1 MKSFQSANSQQPY
14 IFFISSSGRK
24 IDICCVDITPDVDV
38 RTIYDISQYVDPLF
52 FVLSNHEVLHT
63 FQDHLIRL
71 VCLSISLNPFFVEG
85 FNFQFLLSH
94 TTNSCGLPHLIV
106 IGCFLLR
113 CFETQPG
120 NFSSNKD
127 CFHLRTL
134 LSIPPTDRPTGYDQ
148 DSVPGDQRYDPRR
161 SRIIFSLKVPR
172 LDRTLI
178 YSRCAHP
185 ATTITLRQ
193 TMTMMTTVTATTV
206 NSS

>member
-1 MKSFQSANSQQPY
+1 MIEFIPISRQPAALY
-14 IFFISSSGRK
+14 LFHIFVRK
-24 IDICCVDITPDVDV
+24 KNRHLLCRYYTRC
-38 RTIYDISQYVDPLF
+38 RRSYHLRYLTIDPLF

-134 LSIPPTDRPTGYDQ
+134 LS
-148 DSVPGDQRYDPRR
+148 
-161 SRIIFSLKVPR
+161 
-172 LDRTLI
+172 
-178 YSRCAHP
+178 
-185 ATTITLRQ
+185 
-193 TMTMMTTVTATTV
+193 
-206 NSS
+206 